1 MRNYL
6 SFLLETLNLIL
17 FIFGN
22 KSLKSIWFY
31 RSYTLKSKIYNIRLQ
46 RFRDW
51 RSVYLLVTTVFIA
64 WNKSWMGV
72 SLVLDYSVRNKFNV
86 LIWQDENSLLS
97 GTMQVPENSILRL
110 IEPNHVL
117 YVLYVFLW
125 SFLRF
130 LSKTWQEIQA
140 IK

>member
-22 KSLKSIWFY
+22 KSLKSIWFN
-31 RSYTLKSKIYNIRLQ
+31 RSFTLKFKIYNIRLQ

-72 SLVLDYSVRNKFNV
+72 SLVLDYTVRNKFNV
-86 LIWQDENSLLS
+86 LIWQDQNSLLS
-97 GTMQVPENSILRL
+97 GTMQVPGNSILRL
-110 IEPNHVL
+110 IEPNH
-117 YVLYVFLW
+117 VLYVFLW

-130 LSKTWQEIQA
+130 LSKTWQGI
-140 IK
+140 